1 MFTLTLNEQQIKI
14 IGAALQELPF
24 RVSAPVIGVI
34 DKQLSEQQ
42 KETAEVLDGNQNDAD
57 LE

>member
-42 KETAEVLDGNQNDAD
+42 KETAEVLDGHQNDAD